1 MQRRIQIFQKEAA
14 TVMSCTLQR
23 LSRAHV
29 GVATGVALLIGVTL
43 HAQRVPQTKSEV
55 ARPGGKV
62 PGAPRLALVKVAEGF
77 NDPTNVASAND
88 GSGRIFVVER
98 VGRVKIVD
106 KDGKILPQP
115 FLDLTKINPLG
126 TDVQTGFVE
135 QGLYSIAFH
144 PNFRQNGY
152 FYAHYAFAS
161 ITAHL
166 LSMFPPFL
174 AVLLA
179 KGAPIGLMFWP
190 QLVTI

>member
-29 GVATGVALLIGVTL
+29 RVATGVALLIGVTL

-152 FYAHYAFAS
+152 FYVHYAS
-161 ITAHL
+161 L
-166 LSMFPPFL
+166 PFN
-174 AVLLA
+174 
-179 KGAPIGLMFWP
+179 GAGMIVRF
-190 QLVTI
+190 Q